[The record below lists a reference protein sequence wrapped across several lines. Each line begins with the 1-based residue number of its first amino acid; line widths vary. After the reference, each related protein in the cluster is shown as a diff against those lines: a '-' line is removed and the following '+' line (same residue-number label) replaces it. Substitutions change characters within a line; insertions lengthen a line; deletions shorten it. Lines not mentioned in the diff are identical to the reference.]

1 MAQINLRALESMADY
16 SNAELKLLASV
27 APARE
32 YEQGTD
38 LCIEGQAG
46 QSCFVLATGEVTIH
60 KLIDNEEKNLATLRA
75 GSIVGQMSLVDRSP
89 RSATVRANKYTIA
102 LELTRDVFERLL
114 NAYSPLALRFQ
125 SQIAVAG
132 IRQLRMATQKLA
144 AILNEANRRT
154 EEARKKAEN
163 PERAASAKVEK
174 RDQLLTVQAALS
186 EWDMSLD
193 ELDEVKVSIPRGQIG
208 AEEMKSRM

>member
-1 MAQINLRALESMADY
+1 MAQINLRALESLADY

-32 YEQGTD
+32 YEQGQD
-38 LCIEGQAG
+38 LCIEDAPG

-75 GSIVGQMSLVDRSP
+75 GAIVGQMSLVDRSP

-144 AILNEANRRT
+144 AILNEAYRKA
-154 EEARKKAEN
+154 EEAKQKADDG
-163 PERAASAKVEK
+163 KVPLEGQVRK

-193 ELDEVKVSIPRGQIG
+193 DLDDVQVSIPRGQIG
-208 AEEMKSRM
+208 AAEMKSRG

>member
-1 MAQINLRALESMADY
+1 MAQINLRTLESLADY

-32 YEQGTD
+32 YEQGAD
-38 LCIEGQAG
+38 LCIEGSPG
-46 QSCFVLATGEVTIH
+46 QSCYVLATGEVTIY
-60 KLIDNEEKNLATLRA
+60 KLIDSEERNLATLRA
-75 GSIVGQMSLVDRSP
+75 GSLVGQMSLVDRSP

-102 LELTRDVFERLL
+102 LELNREVFMRLL
-114 NAYSPLALRFQ
+114 NAHSPLALRFQ

-132 IRQLRMATQKLA
+132 IRQLRMATQKLSQ
-144 AILNEANRRT
+144 ILNEAHR
-154 EEARKKAEN
+154 KAE
-163 PERAASAKVEK
+163 ESKGQAQEGVSSVEGQDDK

-193 ELDEVKVSIPRGQIG
+193 ELDEVRVSIPRGQIS
-208 AEEMKSRM
+208 ASEMKSRM